1 MRYAAIGKKLI
12 GERFDVPD
20 AYTLAGYRREGGYG
34 TLDKLFAM
42 KPEDVIEEV
51 KRSGLRGR
59 GGAGFP
65 AGMKWSFVPKSK
77 DKPKYLCVNADEGEP
92 GTFKDRLILTHDP
105 HALIEGI
112 IICCY
117 AVGIETAYVYV
128 RGEYDHPIARFQ
140 GAVDEAYAAGLLGK
154 NAGGKGRD
162 IDVVVHRGAG
172 AYICGEETGLIESLE
187 GKKGQPRPK
196 PPFPA
201 VVGAFGCPTVV
212 NNVETLS
219 ALPWIMQNGGDAY
232 AKLGT
237 GKSTGTM
244 LFSISGMVERPG
256 VYETEFGVNLW
267 EFIEKATGGVK
278 DGKKLKAVIPGGSS
292 APILSADEARAV
304 TLDYESLAAAGTM
317 VGSGAI
323 MVLDEDTCVVKALEV
338 VARFYAHESC
348 GQCPP
353 CREGTYWLYRLVKR
367 IREGKGRREDIDLIL
382 SVCPDMMGRTVCVL
396 ADAAA
401 MPAASYV
408 RKFRHEF
415 EAYINKEQPAERQIP
430 IGGID
435 SEWASRL

>member
-1 MRYAAIGKKLI
+1 MRYEAIGKKLI
-12 GERFDVPD
+12 GARFDVPD
-20 AYTLAGYRREGGYG
+20 AYTLAGYRREGGYA
-34 TLDKLFAM
+34 TLKKLFAM
-42 KPEDVIEEV
+42 EPAAVIDEV
-51 KRSGLRGR
+51 KKSGLRGR

-65 AGMKWSFVPKSK
+65 TGMKWSFVPQNT

-92 GTFKDRLILTHDP
+92 GTFKDRLILVHDP

-112 IICCY
+112 ITCCY
-117 AVGIETAYVYV
+117 AVGIGTAYVYI
-128 RGEYDHPIARFQ
+128 RGEYDEPIARFSA
-140 GAVDEAYAAGLLGK
+140 AVAEAYEAGLLGK
-154 NAGGKGRD
+154 NAAGSKRSID
-162 IDVVVHRGAG
+162 IVVHKGAG

-187 GKKGQPRPK
+187 GRKGQPRPK

-201 VVGAFGCPTVV
+201 VVGVFGCPTVV
-212 NNVETLS
+212 NNVETLA
-219 ALPWIMQNGGDAY
+219 ALPWIIQNGGDVY
-232 AKLGT
+232 AAMGT

-267 EFIEKATGGVK
+267 DFIEKATGGVK
-278 DGKKLKAVIPGGSS
+278 GGKKLKAVIPGGSS
-292 APILSADEARAV
+292 APILTAEEARSV
-304 TLDYESLAAAGTM
+304 NLDYESLAAAGTM

-323 MVLDEDTCVVKALEV
+323 MVLDEDTSIVKALEV

-408 RKFRHEF
+408 KKFRHEF
-415 EAYINKEQPAERQIP
+415 EACIDAAQPPERNIP
-430 IGGID
+430 VGGID
-435 SEWASRL
+435 AEWASRL